1 MNIIWPIFSGL
12 LLAASFPKLSL
23 WPLAFV
29 ALVPFYYA
37 LIKSKTTREAL
48 ACGLFF
54 GLVFF
59 GLNLFWLTSLTRFVG
74 GWAWAAWV
82 GLALFQAL
90 FIVLLVLLCVAAT
103 FRSPSDGGLQPKAD
117 PPLAEKTA
125 ATMVRP
131 LLFSFLWVAIEWL
144 RAQGPFAVPAG
155 VVGYSQAP
163 CLPLI
168 QIASFAGV
176 YGVSFLVAFFNA
188 ALAEIFLDRKRW
200 VFLVVAMLLIAAS
213 CFYGSS
219 VLGSSVPGSLPKLA
233 LIQPNIDQLDKMN
246 PRLVMPIYQV
256 EAELTR
262 QAARRRPEIIVWPE
276 TAVFTYLLH
285 DPVLAPRVR
294 QLARETGAWLVI
306 GTPDFDQLGRAYNS
320 LVVLSP
326 SGEVASIYNKERL
339 VPFGE
344 YLPFRALL
352 YPYLKGT
359 GYFDATFTAGTGS
372 RPISVGKYKV
382 VAAICFE
389 SMFSGAIKQRAGQN
403 ADFILTVTNDAWF
416 GASSAPYDHL
426 AAGIF
431 RAIEN
436 RKYFV
441 QDGNSGFSAVI
452 DPCGRVL
459 ALSEL
464 NQRAVILLE

>member
-1 MNIIWPIFSGL
+1 LNIILPVLSGL

-23 WPLAFV
+23 WPLAWV
-29 ALVPFYYA
+29 ALAPFYYA
-37 LIKSKTTREAL
+37 LINSKTMRAAL
-48 ACGLFF
+48 VCGLLF

-74 GWAWAAWV
+74 GWAWAAW
-82 GLALFQAL
+82 GALAFFQAL
-90 FIVLLVLLCVAAT
+90 FIVLLVFLFVAAT
-103 FRSPSDGGLQPKAD
+103 FRSPSNGGL
-117 PPLAEKTA
+117 KTA
-125 ATMVRP
+125 ATMYRP
-131 LLFSFLWVAIEWL
+131 LLFSLLWVAIEWL
-144 RAQGPFAVPAG
+144 RAQGPFGVPAG
-155 VVGYSQAP
+155 VAGYSQAP

-176 YGVSFLVAFFNA
+176 YGVSFLVVFFNV

-200 VFLVVAMLLIAAS
+200 VFLVLATLLIAAS
-213 CFYGSS
+213 CFYGNSIIGHLS
-219 VLGSSVPGSLPKLA
+219 LDIGHLPKLA

-246 PRLVMPIYQV
+246 PRLVMPIYQT
-256 EAELTR
+256 EEEMTR
-262 QAARRRPEIIVWPE
+262 QAAQQNPEIIVWPE
-276 TAVFTYLLH
+276 TAVFAYLLR

-306 GTPDFDQLGRAYNS
+306 GTPDLDQLGRAYNS

-326 SGEVASIYNKERL
+326 SGEVVSIYNKERL

-344 YLPFRALL
+344 YLPFRVLL

-372 RPISVGKYKV
+372 RPISVGKHKV
-382 VAAICFE
+382 AAAICFE

-416 GASSAPYDHL
+416 GDSAAPYDHL

-459 ALSEL
+459 AVSEL
-464 NQRAVILLE
+464 NSRTVVSIK

>member
-1 MNIIWPIFSGL
+1 MNVFLSVISGL
-12 LLAASFPKLSL
+12 LLSASFPTLSL
-23 WPLAFV
+23 WPLAFF

-37 LIKSKTTREAL
+37 LIKSETTREAL
-48 ACGLFF
+48 ACGLLFGLAFF
-54 GLVFF
+54 GV
-59 GLNLFWLTSLTRFVG
+59 NLFWLTSLTRFVG
-74 GWAWAAWV
+74 DWAWAAW
-82 GLALFQAL
+82 GALVIFQTL
-90 FIVLLVLLCVAAT
+90 FVLVLVLS
-103 FRSPSDGGLQPKAD
+103 FRVISSKLS
-117 PPLAEKTA
+117 
-125 ATMVRP
+125 VISYFRP
-131 LLFSFLWVAIEWL
+131 LLFSLLWVAIEWL
-144 RAQGPFAVPAG
+144 RALGPFGVPAG

-168 QIASFAGV
+168 QIASFTGV
-176 YGVSFLVAFFNA
+176 YGVSFLVVFFNA
-188 ALAEIFLDRKRW
+188 ALADLAATFRSPSNGGLKTAATFLS
-200 VFLVVAMLLIAAS
+200 LSLLLIAGS
-213 CFYGSS
+213 CYYGSS
-219 VLGSSVPGSLPKLA
+219 VLRSSVPASLPKLA

-246 PRLVMPIYQV
+246 PRLVVPIYQA

-294 QLARETGAWLVI
+294 QLALETGAWLVI

-326 SGEVASIYNKERL
+326 SGEVAATYNKERL

-372 RPISVGKYKV
+372 RPISVGKYQV
-382 VAAICFE
+382 AAAICFE
-389 SMFSGAIKQRAGQN
+389 SRFPDTIARRVGQH
-403 ADFILTVTNDAWF
+403 ADFIITVTNDAWF
-416 GASSAPYDHL
+416 GASAAPYDHL
-426 AAGIF
+426 AAGVF

-441 QDGNSGFSAVI
+441 QVGNSGFSAVI